1 MSSVRL
7 DFIPPQEQ
15 GIVKL
20 EIWESPTKDGT
31 YTKIEDV
38 LGVGSYPTYITYYT
52 TDNATSGTHWFRI
65 RWEDSG
71 GALSEFSEPVQGGQ
85 TSLVK
90 TLVDRTLLRNP
101 SLDERVVAQ
110 TAEFIIQVVM
120 DTDNPYDPTLQP
132 TPAQLEGMTMYCVGY
147 SMMSST
153 ASSASAG
160 ESYTAGLISQKS
172 ETSSSKAV
180 SGQPWD
186 VFLDQAAILL
196 GFSKS
201 FVMQMKTLD
210 VYPVLESGRIADYD
224 QTRLL
229 LAEIV

>member
-1 MSSVRL
+1 MASVRL
-7 DFIPPQEQ
+7 DFIPPQEM

-20 EIWESPTKDGT
+20 EIWESPTKDGV

-38 LGVGSYPTYITYYT
+38 TEVGSYPTYITYYT
-52 TDNATSGTHWFRI
+52 TDNATAGDNFFRI

-71 GALSEFSEPVQGGQ
+71 GALSDFSEPVQGGQ

-101 SLDERVVAQ
+101 QLDERVVAQ

-120 DTDNPYDPTLQP
+120 DTDNPYDPTLSP
-132 TPAQLEGMTMYCVGY
+132 TPAQLEGMTLFCVGY

-153 ASSASAG
+153 ASSSSS
-160 ESYTAGLISQKS
+160 ESYTAGLISQKA
-172 ETSSSKAV
+172 ETGGKTST
-180 SGQPWD
+180 GQPWD
-186 VFLDQAAILL
+186 VFLDQAGILL

-201 FVMQMKTLD
+201 FVMQMKTD
-210 VYPVLESGRIADYD
+210 AYPVLTMGEIVSYD
-224 QTRLL
+224 QSRLL
-229 LAEIV
+229 QSEIV

>member
-1 MSSVRL
+1 MLMSSVRL

-20 EIWESPTKDGT
+20 EIWEAPVKDGT

-38 LGVGSYPTYITYYT
+38 TDVGSYPNYLTYYT
-52 TDNATSGTHWFRI
+52 TDNATAPNNWFRI
-65 RWEDSG
+65 RWEDAG
-71 GALSEFSEPVQGGQ
+71 GALSEFSEPVQGGT

-101 SLDERVVAQ
+101 MLDERVVAQ

-120 DTDNPYDPTLQP
+120 DTDNPYDPDLKP
-132 TPAQLEGMTMYCVGY
+132 TPAQLEGMTFFCLGY

-153 ASSASAG
+153 ASSSSAG

-172 ETSSSKAV
+172 ETGTKA
-180 SGQPWD
+180 SAGQPWD
-186 VFLDQAAILL
+186 VFLDQAGILL

-201 FVMQMKTLD
+201 FIMQMKTDAQPGLTMG
-210 VYPVLESGRIADYD
+210 EITSYD
-224 QTRLL
+224 QSRLL